1 MRELIKH
8 NPKVVKVM
16 AVTVAVTFGLLVM
29 GYRFIS

>member
-16 AVTVAVTFGLLVM
+16 AVTVAVTFGLLVV